1 MTVALAIII
10 FTSSVSVLSGLRS
23 APGAFAAG
31 EGFVVSDNSAP
42 TIFSSRVNSEMVAA
56 LEAAPGI
63 TGASPEVFAFSSFDG
78 VSFVLRG
85 VDIERLNKTGPAF
98 ENFLLASGESMER
111 RSSSLIGSNLLERLG
126 IEIPTYLPLVGSYS
140 SRVELVKVV
149 GSYSTG
155 TSLDDELLVSLEV
168 ARFLSGM
175 AKDSV
180 SIIRV
185 STDDPAWLA
194 GVLSPENARF
204 TLYDLH
210 TSKSETSPGESVS
223 LSFKVRNWG
232 GSRGNTT
239 VQIFQ
244 SSSLIDQ
251 EEIVLNA
258 SSSTSIERSFAFE
271 ELGEESLR
279 VSITGDF
286 PVSLYANFTVV
297 EPYLQVSAPSKVL
310 LDGTFNVTVT
320 RSSGEPAS
328 GSLVTFGSQNSYADS
343 EGKVAFVADPTGTW
357 IVRANLSGLLDGT
370 ASVEVLDPSAYPDE
384 FIPSVVDFTVLPEVL
399 KESESAKCVLVVQN
413 AGSRSGYFVV
423 DVMVDAQT
431 YISLNISLPGM
442 GSSTVRFDLADL
454 PPGTHTVQAG
464 SFSREVRVEPWIAEN
479 PDLVELVV
487 RYGGTTSLSAYA
499 SIPIYQAAK
508 ISEGN
513 VAVALLA
520 IGAISALLSALAISS
535 VYAKEVHESRRR
547 LGILR
552 TIGASRSAVWRLVF
566 PQALESGLAGAAVGV
581 AFGVVISD
589 TLSRSGV
596 FMVFGHE
603 LSIQVDTQ
611 LLVLVLVAAVLICV
625 STAFVSALAASRESA
640 IRSIKKLTPENT
652 ESVNSE
658 PILND

>member
-210 TSKSETSPGESVS
+210 TSKSETSPGESIS

-258 SSSTSIERSFAFE
+258 SSSTSVERSFAFE

-431 YISLNISLPGM
+431 HVSLSISLPGM

-513 VAVALLA
+513 VAVALFA

-658 PILND
+658 QILDD